1 MSVTVDVSAEHI
13 ARRIASTIDPV
24 FAMIDGWRDVL
35 ERELSGS
42 LAGALTGAGAPSA
55 ETLDPVV
62 AALVNPELE
71 RDGSLITGAGFVAS
85 PGYLADAPWHLAWW
99 LSGSNTFGA
108 GPEPKLRRLEAVS
121 DPDSEQFR
129 DYTTLEWWRVPART
143 GTRHLTG
150 PYVDYLCTDDYTVTI
165 TTPVRAGNEI
175 VGLVG
180 TDLYVA
186 RLEQV
191 LLPVI
196 RESGHPCTLVN
207 ASGRIVASTDARR
220 ATGALLRIDGLVEAL
235 APLHDVVSATD
246 AAALPGGADRRAVR
260 RHLARARARGLS
272 PARPAVTRRNTGPGA
287 SVPLAMIDG

>member
-1 MSVTVDVSAEHI
+1 MTVTVDVAALRIAE
-13 ARRIASTIDPV
+13 RIASTIDPV
-24 FAMIDGWRDVL
+24 FAMIDGWRDRIEADL
-35 ERELSGS
+35 LSV
-42 LAGALTGAGAPSA
+42 ATPSA
-55 ETLDPVV
+55 ARLDPRIAELVGP
-62 AALVNPELE
+62 ALEAP
-71 RDGSLITGAGFVAS
+71 GSLITGAGFVAA
-85 PGYLADAPWHLAWW
+85 PGFLADAPWHLAWW

-108 GPEPKLRRLEAVS
+108 GPDPKLRRLEAVS

-143 GTRHLTG
+143 GSRHLTG

-165 TTPVRAGNEI
+165 TTPVRVDGEM
-175 VGLVG
+175 VGLIG

-220 ATGALLRIDGLVEAL
+220 ATGALLRLEGLPEAL
-235 APLHDVVSATD
+235 TPLRDAVAVTD
-246 AAALPGGADRRAVR
+246 AASLPGGEAVLPCGDTS
-260 RHLARARARGLS
+260 LALVLEA
-272 PARPAVTRRNTGPGA
+272 
-287 SVPLAMIDG
+287 

>member
-13 ARRIASTIDPV
+13 ASRIASTIDPV

-35 ERELSGS
+35 ERELSGP
-42 LAGALTGAGAPSA
+42 LAGAPSA

-62 AALVNPELE
+62 AALVSPELE

-85 PGYLADAPWHLAWW
+85 PGYLSDAPWHLAWW

-108 GPEPKLRRLEAVS
+108 GPDPKLRRLEAVS

-165 TTPVRAGNEI
+165 TTPVRAAGEI

-220 ATGALLRIDGLVEAL
+220 ATGALLRLDGLADALVPLREAVL
-235 APLHDVVSATD
+235 VTD
-246 AAALPGGADRRAVR
+246 AASLPDGEAVVPCGDTSLALVLEA
-260 RHLARARARGLS
+260 
-272 PARPAVTRRNTGPGA
+272 
-287 SVPLAMIDG
+287 

>member
-1 MSVTVDVSAEHI
+1 MSVTVDVAAEHI

-35 ERELSGS
+35 ERELEGPF
-42 LAGALTGAGAPSA
+42 AGALTGASEPTAA
-55 ETLDPVV
+55 TLDPVV
-62 AALVNPELE
+62 AALVSAEIE
-71 RDGSLITGAGFVAS
+71 RDGTLITGAGFVAA
-85 PGYLADAPWHLAWW
+85 PGFLVDAPWHLAWW

-108 GPEPKLRRLEAVS
+108 GPDPKLRRLEVVS

-165 TTPVRAGNEI
+165 TTPVRVGGEMA
-175 VGLVG
+175 GLVG

-186 RLEQV
+186 RLEGV

-220 ATGALLRIDGLVEAL
+220 ATGALLRLDGLADAL
-235 APLHDVVSATD
+235 TPLRDDATATD
-246 AAALPGGADRRAVR
+246 AASLPGGEAVVPCGDTS
-260 RHLARARARGLS
+260 LALVLEA
-272 PARPAVTRRNTGPGA
+272 
-287 SVPLAMIDG
+287 

>member
-1 MSVTVDVSAEHI
+1 MSVDVDVTAEHI
-13 ARRIASTIDPV
+13 ARQIASTIDPV

-35 ERELSGS
+35 ERELAGPY
-42 LAGALTGAGAPSA
+42 AGALTGEGEPTA
-55 ETLDPVV
+55 EKLDPVV
-62 AALVNPELE
+62 AALASGELE
-71 RDGSLITGAGFVAS
+71 REGSLITGAGFVAA
-85 PGYLADAPWHLAWW
+85 PGFLADAPWHLAWW
-99 LSGSNTFGA
+99 LSGSNTFGP
-108 GPEPKLRRLEAVS
+108 GSGLRRLTTVD

-165 TTPVRAGNEI
+165 TTPVRVGGDEM

-220 ATGALLRIDGLVEAL
+220 PTGALLRIEGLAEAL
-235 APLHDVVSATD
+235 TPLRDAASVTD
-246 AAALPGGADRRAVR
+246 AAWLPGGEAVVPCGDTS
-260 RHLARARARGLS
+260 LALVLEA
-272 PARPAVTRRNTGPGA
+272 
-287 SVPLAMIDG
+287 

>member
-1 MSVTVDVSAEHI
+1 MTVTVDLAAEHI

-35 ERELSGS
+35 EAELAGP
-42 LAGALTGAGAPSA
+42 LAGALSGSPDPSA
-55 ETLDPVV
+55 ATLDPVV
-62 AALVNPELE
+62 AGIVSDELE
-71 RDGSLITGAGFVAS
+71 RPGSLITGAGFVAA
-85 PGYLADAPWHLAWW
+85 PGFLADAPWHLAWW

-108 GPEPKLRRLEAVS
+108 GPDAASRGLRRLDAVS

-150 PYVDYLCTDDYTVTI
+150 PYVDYLCTDDYTVTV
-165 TTPVRAGNEI
+165 TTPVRVLGEMA
-175 VGLVG
+175 GLVG

-196 RESGHPCTLVN
+196 RESGRPCTLVN

-220 ATGALLRIDGLVEAL
+220 ATGALLRVDGLAEAL
-235 APLHDVVSATD
+235 TPLREAPDATTVTD
-246 AAALPGGADRRAVR
+246 AASLPGGATLVPCGDTS
-260 RHLARARARGLS
+260 LALVLEA
-272 PARPAVTRRNTGPGA
+272 
-287 SVPLAMIDG
+287 

>member
-1 MSVTVDVSAEHI
+1 MTVTVDLAAEHI

-24 FAMIDGWRDVL
+24 FAMIDCWRDVL
-35 ERELSGS
+35 EAELAGP
-42 LAGALTGAGAPSA
+42 LAGALSGTPEPRAAS
-55 ETLDPVV
+55 LDPVI
-62 AALVNPELE
+62 ASLVSVELE
-71 RDGSLITGAGFVAS
+71 RPGSLITGAGFVAA
-85 PGYLADAPWHLAWW
+85 PGFLADAPWHLAWW

-108 GPEPKLRRLEAVS
+108 GPGAASRGLRRLDAVS

-165 TTPVRAGNEI
+165 TTPVRVGGEMA
-175 VGLVG
+175 GLVG

-207 ASGRIVASTDARR
+207 ASGRIVASTDAHR
-220 ATGALLRIDGLVEAL
+220 ATGALLRVDGLAEAL
-235 APLHDVVSATD
+235 TPLREAPDATTVTD
-246 AAALPGGADRRAVR
+246 AASLPGGSTLVPCGDTS
-260 RHLARARARGLS
+260 LALVLEA
-272 PARPAVTRRNTGPGA
+272 
-287 SVPLAMIDG
+287 

>member
-1 MSVTVDVSAEHI
+1 MSVTVDVAAEHI
-13 ARRIASTIDPV
+13 AGRIASTIDPV

-35 ERELSGS
+35 ERELSGPF
-42 LAGALTGAGAPSA
+42 AGALTGSTEPTAA
-55 ETLDPVV
+55 TLDPVV
-62 AALVNPELE
+62 AALVSAELE
-71 RDGSLITGAGFVAS
+71 LDRTLITGAGFVAA
-85 PGYLADAPWHLAWW
+85 PGFLTDAPWHLAWW

-108 GPEPKLRRLEAVS
+108 GPDPELRRLEAVS

-165 TTPVRAGNEI
+165 TTPVRVEGEM

-180 TDLYVA
+180 TDVYVA
-186 RLEQV
+186 RLERE

-220 ATGALLRIDGLVEAL
+220 ATGALLRLDGLADAL
-235 APLHDVVSATD
+235 TPLRDAVPVTD
-246 AAALPGGADRRAVR
+246 AANLPGGEAVLPCGDTS
-260 RHLARARARGLS
+260 LALVLEA
-272 PARPAVTRRNTGPGA
+272 
-287 SVPLAMIDG
+287 

>member
-1 MSVTVDVSAEHI
+1 VTVTVDLTAEHI

-24 FAMIDGWRDVL
+24 FAMIDGWRDAL
-35 ERELSGS
+35 EAELAGP
-42 LAGALTGAGAPSA
+42 LAGALSGAVEPRAAS
-55 ETLDPVV
+55 LDPVV
-62 AALVNPELE
+62 AALVSVELE
-71 RDGSLITGAGFVAS
+71 RSGSLITGAGFVAA
-85 PGYLADAPWHLAWW
+85 PGFLADAPWHLAWW
-99 LSGSNTFGA
+99 LSGSNTFGSGA
-108 GPEPKLRRLEAVS
+108 GLRRLEAVS

-129 DYTTLEWWRVPART
+129 DYTTLEWWRVPAST

-165 TTPVRAGNEI
+165 TTPVRVEGEMA
-175 VGLVG
+175 GLVG

-220 ATGALLRIDGLVEAL
+220 ATGALLRLEGLADAL
-235 APLHDVVSATD
+235 MPLRDTVTATD
-246 AAALPGGADRRAVR
+246 ATALPGGATVVPCGDTS
-260 RHLARARARGLS
+260 LALVLEA
-272 PARPAVTRRNTGPGA
+272 
-287 SVPLAMIDG
+287 